1 MPPLE
6 PLDPPEGDV
15 VPYPN
20 DILMLTGGR
29 YLTVTGVVL
38 SPEDKRGRY
47 GDPVSI
53 RNNTRRYWE
62 RRAAVAGYEL
72 AELMPQEDKNS

>member
-6 PLDPPEGDV
+6 PLDSPNGDV

-20 DILMLTGGR
+20 DILMLSGGR
-29 YLTVTGVVL
+29 YLTDTGVVL

-47 GDPVSI
+47 GDPVPI
-53 RNNTRRYWE
+53 RDNTRRYWE
-62 RRAAVAGYEL
+62 GRAIVAGYEL
-72 AELMPQEDKNS
+72 AELMPQEDQSS